1 MSYIQL
7 PLLKKNN
14 QIFFDVS
21 KIKEHDFIKK
31 SLNIKTNDFVFET
44 FGFCKDKKFFY
55 IVINLI
61 DGSREIPETFEF
73 SLNEINGRFFISD
86 VVKKDIEEDLFCAL
100 LDIN

>member
-1 MSYIQL
+1 MNYIQL

-31 SLNIKTNDFVFET
+31 VLKIETDNFVFET

-55 IVINLI
+55 IVISFVKNHILT
-61 DGSREIPETFEF
+61 PATFEF
-73 SLNEINGRFFISD
+73 SLNDINGEYYISNL
-86 VVKKDIEEDLFCAL
+86 VKKDTKEDLFYAFT
-100 LDIN
+100 DIN